1 MVENGALCGDY
12 EVILLKK
19 GGRRK
24 EATVDLTFSHG
35 AALLFL
41 FFFLSIVFF
50 LVLFFFLS
58 FVFLFFVIFRYRVR
72 KYHRY
77 ATINPSSY
85 FFLSSSFYSLS
96 LSVRSYNPE
105 KREREEG
112 KL

>member
-35 AALLFL
+35 VALLFL

-50 LVLFFFLS
+50 PRLVFFLVFCV
-58 FVFLFFVIFRYRVR
+58 FVFC
-72 KYHRY
+72 
-77 ATINPSSY
+77 Y
-85 FFLSSSFYSLS
+85 FSLS
-96 LSVRSYNPE
+96 HA
-105 KREREEG
+105 
-112 KL
+112 

>member
-41 FFFLSIVFF
+41 FFLVYCFFPRLVFF
-50 LVLFFFLS
+50 SCLLCFCFLLFFAIAC
-58 FVFLFFVIFRYRVR
+58 VNTT
-72 KYHRY
+72 
-77 ATINPSSY
+77 AT
-85 FFLSSSFYSLS
+85 L
-96 LSVRSYNPE
+96 R
-105 KREREEG
+105 
-112 KL
+112 